1 MNENYRWLGK
11 KRPNSLESLV
21 NKNQRICTN
30 GSSKETEKKKKSLG
44 N

>member
-21 NKNQRICTN
+21 NKI
-30 GSSKETEKKKKSLG
+30 KEYVLMEVLKKPEKKKKEEV
-44 N
+44 